1 MKALLM
7 ENNLIDIFKYSFV
20 HTFLCIVLY
29 ETNVIFEYFKY
40 SKLLSKIFKL
50 NDYIKYKE
58 LTNSG
63 DLYFQYLGM
72 IYNNFFIKLVTCPLC
87 LGFWVNLII
96 SYVIG
101 DLTSFFALYCLS
113 VMFYGVYKLIWK

>member
-1 MKALLM
+1 M
-7 ENNLIDIFKYSFV
+7 ENNLIDIFKYSFI

-40 SKLLSKIFKL
+40 SKFLSKIFKI

-58 LTNSG
+58 LTNAD
-63 DLYFQYLGM
+63 DLYIQYLAV
-72 IYNNFFIKLVTCPLC
+72 IYNNFFIKLITCPLC

-96 SYVIG
+96 SYAIG
-101 DLTSFFALYCLS
+101 DLTSFFTLYYLS
-113 VMFYGVYKLIWK
+113 VMFYGAYKLIWK

>member
-1 MKALLM
+1 M

-40 SKLLSKIFKL
+40 SKLLSKVFKL

-63 DLYFQYLGM
+63 HLYFQYLGM

-87 LGFWVNLII
+87 LGFWVNLTI
-96 SYVIG
+96 SYTISS
-101 DLTSFFALYCLS
+101 LTSFFALYCLS